1 MNLVDTAAERIS
13 RVKQIEEKLEQL
25 YKNIESP
32 LFDENTSEGKMD
44 LEDIETLE
52 CWLKDLK

>member
-13 RVKQIEEKLEQL
+13 MVKQIEEKLEQL

-44 LEDIETLE
+44 IEDIETLE

>member
-32 LFDENTSEGKMD
+32 LFDENTPEGKMD